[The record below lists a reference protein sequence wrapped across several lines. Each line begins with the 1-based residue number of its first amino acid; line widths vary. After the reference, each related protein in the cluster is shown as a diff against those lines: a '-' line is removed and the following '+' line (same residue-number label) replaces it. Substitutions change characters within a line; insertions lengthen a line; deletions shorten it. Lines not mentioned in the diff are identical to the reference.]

1 MAKHEQATYPQ
12 RPRAISRWSIKP
24 IPPGNSITIWPTT
37 ESRIPVHTNTSEQS
51 GSISAVSAEFPSSST
66 RPPPSSSPGQTYPGY
81 QPPASPQPQYSPYGQ
96 APTGVADQQS
106 SGQAYQHPSYQAS
119 GDQTRGFD
127 DYSRGGENDRG
138 YSGDRGLRGRFD
150 QYRDEG
156 RRLGQEL
163 SAIGNVVSGGVG
175 QKFQQYQGKYS
186 GGTDQ
191 YGRPY
196 NQPRPVMTCQILR
209 SSTKWSNGTPL
220 EHSIQNAYIDVIR
233 NSQHFVYIENQFFI
247 TATGDQQKPV
257 KNLIGQAIVERIL
270 RAARNGEKY
279 KVIVVIPAVPAFAG
293 DLRDDGSLGTRAIME
308 FQYFSINRGGHSI
321 MEKIAQAGYNPLD
334 YIRFYNLRS
343 YDRINRDRT
352 MQQAEQQSGVRYEDA
367 RKQHDDVVGAG
378 YGPYGEQTGA
388 SQSSQAPQY
397 QQYQAAAQ
405 NIPGTGRWD
414 SVSECYMLGGR
425 IFSLSHGMGHQ
436 MLS

>member
-1 MAKHEQATYPQ
+1 
-12 RPRAISRWSIKP
+12 
-24 IPPGNSITIWPTT
+24 
-37 ESRIPVHTNTSEQS
+37 
-51 GSISAVSAEFPSSST
+51 
-66 RPPPSSSPGQTYPGY
+66 
-81 QPPASPQPQYSPYGQ
+81 
-96 APTGVADQQS
+96 
-106 SGQAYQHPSYQAS
+106 
-119 GDQTRGFD
+119 
-127 DYSRGGENDRG
+127 
-138 YSGDRGLRGRFD
+138 
-150 QYRDEG
+150 
-156 RRLGQEL
+156 
-163 SAIGNVVSGGVG
+163 
-175 QKFQQYQGKYS
+175 
-186 GGTDQ
+186 
-191 YGRPY
+191 
-196 NQPRPVMTCQILR
+196 MTCQILR
-209 SSTKWSNGTPL
+209 SSTKWSNGTLL

-257 KNLIGQAIVERIL
+257 KNLIGQALVERIL

-378 YGPYGEQTGA
+378 YGPYGEQTGV
-388 SQSSQAPQY
+388 SQSNQAPQY
-397 QQYQAAAQ
+397 QQYQAAAH
-405 NIPGTGRWD
+405 NVPGTGRWD
-414 SVSECYMLGGR
+414 SVSECYMLGGQDIQSVPWDGPPDAELNAFVSEELYIHSKVSHDLLETR
-425 IFSLSHGMGHQ
+425 FLSNAIRH
-436 MLS
+436 